1 MMKEHFNK
9 NFIMSKED
17 EKKFQS
23 SNKCWICNKSFTD
36 EDKKVTD
43 HDHIT

>member
-1 MMKEHFNK
+1 
-9 NFIMSKED
+9 MSKED
-17 EKKFQS
+17 EKIFQS